1 MCGAQADNV
10 YVCMYVH
17 DWLFCG
23 LHSPWTRVLVRP
35 CRHALSCLN
44 LYVCTSYVSA
54 ARIGLGHVRRF
65 VSNSLPRWTT
75 ELLCSSAA

>member
-23 LHSPWTRVLVRP
+23 LHSPWTRVPVRP

-44 LYVCTSYVSA
+44 LYVRHMCLQLE
-54 ARIGLGHVRRF
+54 LGWVMC
-65 VSNSLPRWTT
+65 VDL
-75 ELLCSSAA
+75 

>member
-10 YVCMYVH
+10 YVAQPV
-17 DWLFCG
+17 DE
-23 LHSPWTRVLVRP
+23 SARP
-35 CRHALSCLN
+35 SVQACPLLLES
-44 LYVCTSYVSA
+44 VCTSYVSA